1 MSQLSGIFATDQA
14 GLPRG
19 RTARDHDHIRE
30 QQQRRIVR
38 GAISAFAKHGYA
50 ATTITDIVKNARVS
64 RQAFYE
70 IFSSKEACFLAAEAL
85 GRQALQVDI
94 QAVSLPTI
102 TCPDQWVRQFIRAYL
117 QLCSAE
123 PEFSRAWAIEFPNA
137 SALTLQQRNAFFE
150 QLAHA
155 LQQGHQTIRQL
166 NSQPIPTFPAM
177 FYDLAVGGAYEM
189 VYRQIAKGQFE
200 QLQSLEDVLVQFIL
214 HTLGEQPRKSEK

>member
-1 MSQLSGIFATDQA
+1 MSQLSGIFAIDQA

-19 RTARDHDHIRE
+19 RTALDQEQIRE
-30 QQQRRIVR
+30 QQRRRIIN
-38 GAISAFAKHGYA
+38 GAISAFAQRSYA

-70 IFSSKEACFLAAEAL
+70 IFSSKEECFLAAEAL
-85 GRQALQVDI
+85 GRQALQLEI
-94 QAVSLPTI
+94 QAVSMPTV
-102 TCPDQWVRQFIRAYL
+102 TCPDQWVRRFIRAYL
-117 QLCSAE
+117 ALCREE

-137 SALTLQQRNAFFE
+137 SPLTLQQRNAFFE
-150 QLAHA
+150 QLARA
-155 LQQGHQTIRQL
+155 LQQGHQSIRQL
-166 NSQPIPTFPAM
+166 TSQPTPSIPSM

-214 HTLGEQPRKSEK
+214 HTLGEQPRKLEK